1 MTIARV
7 SLVLVLVCVMCAAPV
22 SRVAAQQAQPSTF
35 YSGDQGSAQDRGVVR
50 GTIAGVDYGRGEI
63 AINNG
68 SKRVAVT
75 VLPSTS
81 IFRGRQELG
90 LSDLT
95 TGMHVEVSISEIG
108 HRMVAQI
115 IRIK

>member
-7 SLVLVLVCVMCAAPV
+7 GLAWLLVCAMCAASG

-35 YSGDQGSAQDRGVVR
+35 YSGDQGAAQDRGIVH
-50 GTIAGVDYGRGEI
+50 GTIAAVDYGRGEI
-63 AINNG
+63 AINSG

-95 TGMHVEVSISEIG
+95 VGMHVEVSISEIG

>member
-1 MTIARV
+1 MTLSRV
-7 SLVLVLVCVMCAAPV
+7 VLAALFVSALCLAAPIRG
-22 SRVAAQQAQPSTF
+22 SAQATPTF
-35 YSGDQGSAQDRGVVR
+35 YSGEQGSAQDRGVVH
-50 GTIAGVDYGRGEI
+50 GTIAQVDYGRGEI
-63 AINNG
+63 TINSG
-68 SKRVAVT
+68 QKRVDVT

-81 IFRGRQELG
+81 IFRDDQELG

-95 TGMHVEVSISEIG
+95 VGMHVDVSISQIG